1 MLIYYGLGT
10 RRGKDLSNELN
21 GEYYKTKIKLRRG
34 SFIKIIDYALS
45 ATMDLINIWK
55 YKPRT
60 IIVEFAQS
68 DIMLMVACIVKLFNL
83 NIRIIPDCHTASY
96 IQEGRDIIG
105 FTKTKKNL
113 VDKCN
118 ALILHNEETVELNL
132 HKNQFVIE
140 SKVPKRNNKNQNSAG
155 KNITFITS
163 CNPDEPFELI
173 FDVSKLMNNEYK
185 FLFTGNYKKL
195 SKELLAKKP
204 KSITGTGYLSESDY
218 NNLINESLVL
228 VVLTERDYTLLYGGR
243 EALAYNVPVVLSNNN
258 SNYSFFY
265 KGTVLVENDVNEIVK
280 GINYAIKNRTKLKN
294 ELKELNSEK
303 MILWQD
309 RIKKFNQYLIDS

>member
-1 MLIYYGLGT
+1 MLIYYGLNT
-10 RRGKDLSNELN
+10 RRGKDLSDQRK
-21 GEYYKTKIKLRRG
+21 GKYYYTTINLRSGGISKVFDYIISSLRD
-34 SFIKIIDYALS
+34 FIFLLK
-45 ATMDLINIWK
+45 W
-55 YKPRT
+55 KPRI

-68 DIMLMVACIVKLFNL
+68 NIMLIIAHLVKFILPNTKV
-83 NIRIIPDCHTASY
+83 IPDCHTASY
-96 IQEGRDIIG
+96 IQEGENIIG
-105 FTKTKKNL
+105 LTKTKKKL
-113 VDKCN
+113 VDKSN
-118 ALILHNEETVELNL
+118 AVILHNEETVELNL

-280 GINYAIKNRTKLKN
+280 GINYAIKYRTKLKN

-303 MILWQD
+303 MILWD
-309 RIKKFNQYLIDS
+309 NRINKFNQYLFDS

>member
-1 MLIYYGLGT
+1 MLIYYGLNT
-10 RRGKDLSNELN
+10 RRGKDLSDQIK
-21 GEYYKTKIKLRRG
+21 GKYYYTTINLRSGGISKVFDYIISSLRD
-34 SFIKIIDYALS
+34 FIFLLK
-45 ATMDLINIWK
+45 W
-55 YKPRT
+55 KPRV

-68 DIMLMVACIVKLFNL
+68 NIMLIIAHLVKFILPNTKV
-83 NIRIIPDCHTASY
+83 IPDCHTASY
-96 IQEGRDIIG
+96 IQEGENIIG
-105 FTKTKKNL
+105 LTKTKKKL
-113 VDKCN
+113 VDKSN
-118 ALILHNEETVELNL
+118 AVILHNEETVELNL

-280 GINYAIKNRTKLKN
+280 GINYAIKYRTKLKN

-303 MILWQD
+303 MILWD
-309 RIKKFNQYLIDS
+309 NRINKFNQYLFDS